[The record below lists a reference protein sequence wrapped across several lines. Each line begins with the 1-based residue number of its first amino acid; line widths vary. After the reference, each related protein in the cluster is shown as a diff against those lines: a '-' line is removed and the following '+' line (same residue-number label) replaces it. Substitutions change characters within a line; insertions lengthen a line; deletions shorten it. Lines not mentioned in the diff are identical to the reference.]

1 MIRYIVVLT
10 LVLGCFSC
18 QLGKKFHRPEVDLPL
33 SFNNPDSIVSYG
45 SGMFNDTLL
54 TSLIDRALTHNFD
67 MRIAYAKVRE
77 MAEQRKVSRSEL
89 FPQVDVR
96 VGGEKKTGHSA
107 GTPKL
112 FARGELSWELDFW
125 GNIRWRDEAALS
137 AYMQTVE
144 AANVVRLLL
153 ISDVARTYYELL
165 ALREEAAIVSQTLEI
180 RKESVR
186 LSKLRFEGG
195 LTSETSYKQSL
206 VEMART
212 KTYLPELE
220 KKIALK
226 KSELAFLIGEY
237 RFDLPDIE
245 IDSLQRPFFIE
256 IPVGLPST
264 LLERRPDIRQSEQA
278 LRKASAMVNVRY
290 TDRFPRFSLTGQYG
304 LASGSLKDFLSIPT
318 SLISGGILA
327 PVFDMGKNKAEQ
339 AAAQAVYEQAEL
351 SYRESVMT
359 AFQEVDD
366 ALVSVRK
373 AGEITESQQQ
383 LVETAIDYLQLANLQ
398 YLNGVVKYLDV
409 LDAQRQLFDA
419 RIALN
424 RAILDEHLCLIQ
436 LYKALG
442 GDS

>member
-1 MIRYIVVLT
+1 M
-10 LVLGCFSC
+10 
-18 QLGKKFHRPEVDLPL
+18 
-33 SFNNPDSIVSYG
+33 
-45 SGMFNDTLL
+45 
-54 TSLIDRALTHNFD
+54 
-67 MRIAYAKVRE
+67 
-77 MAEQRKVSRSEL
+77 
-89 FPQVDVR
+89 
-96 VGGEKKTGHSA
+96 
-107 GTPKL
+107 
-112 FARGELSWELDFW
+112 
-125 GNIRWRDEAALS
+125 
-137 AYMQTVE
+137 
-144 AANVVRLLL
+144 
-153 ISDVARTYYELL
+153 
-165 ALREEAAIVSQTLEI
+165 
-180 RKESVR
+180 
-186 LSKLRFEGG
+186 
-195 LTSETSYKQSL
+195 
-206 VEMART
+206 
-212 KTYLPELE
+212 
-220 KKIALK
+220 
-226 KSELAFLIGEY
+226 AFLIGEY

-351 SYRESVMT
+351 SYRESVMA

-424 RAILDEHLCLIQ
+424 RAVLDEHLCLIQ